1 MTVTLFYKIG
11 DAESSYAEP
20 VLYAYTN
27 KKILAKTFRQTR
39 KMEMFIIKEKEMND
53 EEFYQLCSRRSSQLL
68 LKSTLLTKDF
78 SCYNNCGTVSIVL
91 TKHEEETAVFM
102 SDKLYEQM
110 YRSMTEYALLFN
122 DEIMD
127 ALKLLGYYDFYKFNS
142 SSLYYQQ
149 ELYDNCNRIQLHP
162 VPKRVYMYRGYLTVD
177 TNHTLPYHFR
187 NNHNLALLVSH
198 HPYR

>member
-1 MTVTLFYKIG
+1 MMVTLFYKIG

-149 ELYDNCNRIQLHP
+149 EMYDNFNRIRTDQFEVFML
-162 VPKRVYMYRGYLTVD
+162 YFGD
-177 TNHTLPYHFR
+177 TIKSN
-187 NNHNLALLVSH
+187 
-198 HPYR
+198 